1 MLFQNQA
8 KKSGSKI
15 EERLNRGN
23 SQEYIIFW
31 LQII

>member
-8 KKSGSKI
+8 KKLGSKI
-15 EERLNRGN
+15 EEWLNRGN
-23 SQEYIIFW
+23 SKEYIIFW